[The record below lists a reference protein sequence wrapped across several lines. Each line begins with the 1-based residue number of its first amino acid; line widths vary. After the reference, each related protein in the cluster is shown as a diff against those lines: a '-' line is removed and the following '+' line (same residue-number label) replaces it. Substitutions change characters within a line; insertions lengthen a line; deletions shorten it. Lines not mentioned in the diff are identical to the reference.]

1 MLRMI
6 YKFKVWLNKMWVLVV
21 ELKVRYRDFNFVF
34 YIKQNLGNVFV
45 YVL

>member
-21 ELKVRYRDFNFVF
+21 VLKVRYRDFNFVF